1 MSLSKFKK
9 NNYFIGKST
18 FFFRTQLLGLA
29 LLLCA
34 HSLCAAASVE
44 HKIKAAYLYNFTKFV
59 TWPELQSETFNLC
72 ILGKNP
78 FGSLLDS
85 LESRTALGLPIKLIR
100 LQRFDASKQCHLLF
114 LGSATTKDT
123 RQLIAS
129 SGILTVSEKY
139 EFAKHDGMIGF
150 VVREGKVKLQINVD
164 RLKQSGLEVSAKLL
178 EIAEIVEG
186 NGDG

>member
-1 MSLSKFKK
+1 ML
-9 NNYFIGKST
+9 
-18 FFFRTQLLGLA
+18 FFRTRLIGLA

-34 HSLCAAASVE
+34 HSLFAAASVE

-59 TWPELQSETFNLC
+59 TWPELHSETFNLC
-72 ILGKNP
+72 LLGENS

-100 LQRFDASKQCHLLF
+100 LRRFNASKHCHILY
-114 LGSATTKDT
+114 LGSATTEDT

-129 SGILTVSEKY
+129 SGILTVSEKNQ
-139 EFAKHDGMIGF
+139 FAKHIGMIGF
-150 VVREGKVKLQINVD
+150 VVREGKIKLQININ

-178 EIAEIVEG
+178 EIAEIVER